1 MSEPTTEST
10 TTAPE
15 APIAMSDDGLFGAPG
30 DGIEMSSIEDFG
42 AETVEDTSGELTGFD
57 ISEESSDGLR
67 NEEGQEETETPREVT
82 GVEEET
88 PKNVRLIQLGDEQFE
103 ADMEVSV
110 NGQSVPLGS
119 LVDDYI
125 GQKEINRRFTEFD
138 KQKKAW
144 ENDVVA
150 RFNKN
155 EQLVLNEIKKLQ
167 DAADAGEYSGAIAS
181 LARMAG
187 ANPVEFERQIIKH
200 VMESADG
207 VANMTE
213 AEEKAYWAE
222 KEAAHAKNQLEE
234 RENKERESEQRAKV
248 KKDLQ
253 DIIYASGLSERQ
265 FEEAYSHIR
274 ENEQAM
280 KVIRSLTPEKATQA
294 VCTFYLDTVKEDR
307 IAQAI
312 EAVAPDYNDKETL
325 INNIF
330 TVADYDYSVNDIKEV
345 LREYLGLSVEDV
357 QASETPSKT
366 PTNKGKS
373 ERAASAI
380 SDIINLE
387 PEDAVG
393 WDFT

>member
-15 APIAMSDDGLFGAPG
+15 TSIAMPDDGLFGAPG
-30 DGIEMSSIEDFG
+30 EGIEMSSVEDFG

-57 ISEESSDGLR
+57 ISEEDSNGLR
-67 NEEGQEETETPREVT
+67 NEEGQEETETSREVIDT
-82 GVEEET
+82 VEDS
-88 PKNVRLIQLGDEQFE
+88 KNVRMIQLGDSEYE
-103 ADMEVSV
+103 ADMEVQI
-110 NGQSVPLGS
+110 NGQAVPLGS

-138 KQKKAW
+138 KQKKTW

-181 LARMAG
+181 LAKMAG

-222 KEAAHAKNQLEE
+222 KEAAHAKSQLEE
-234 RENKERESEQRAKV
+234 REDVDREATRRAEV
-248 KKDLQ
+248 KKGLQ

-274 ENEQAM
+274 QNEQAM
-280 KVIRSLTPEKATQA
+280 KVIRELTPEKATQA
-294 VCTFYLDTVKEDR
+294 VCTFYLDSAKEER

-312 EAVAPDYNDKETL
+312 EAVAPNYDDKENL

-345 LREYLGLSVEDV
+345 LREYLGLDKEPV

-366 PTNKGKS
+366 PTNQGKS

-380 SDIINLE
+380 SEISNLE
-387 PEDAVG
+387 PEDAIG